1 MINDANIS
9 KASRRGNAVF
19 EDVMSERISEKKKSR
34 LHNVIQY
41 FCFIFFSSWS
51 LDPGIKLMLHRKSS
65 LLMCCAMIWHRSAR
79 GSTAI
84 ESMCFIM
91 TCIEIMTGHMLI
103 SQGEKLFNWFLFSA
117 STTMYHSTIIIVA
130 ASSRLAQFKASI
142 RLDGVQQL
150 GLQHLVVLEIG
161 QLE

>member
-1 MINDANIS
+1 MYIHWNWKTIFQWSMMLTSAKLQGVAMQFLKTS
-9 KASRRGNAVF
+9 CLSASAT
-19 EDVMSERISEKKKSR
+19 KKSR

-103 SQGEKLFNWFLFSA
+103 SQGEKLLIDFQPLLSQRNN
-117 STTMYHSTIIIVA
+117 H
-130 ASSRLAQFKASI
+130 LAQFKTSI

-150 GLQHLVVLEIG
+150 GLKDLLVFEIR